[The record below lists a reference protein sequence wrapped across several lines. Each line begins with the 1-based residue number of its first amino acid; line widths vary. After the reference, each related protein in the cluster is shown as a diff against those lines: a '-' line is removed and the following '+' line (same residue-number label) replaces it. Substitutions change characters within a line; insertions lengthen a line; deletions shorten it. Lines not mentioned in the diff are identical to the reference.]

1 MGDATVEPVGGI
13 ERGQGCLMV
22 MLIVAIVVA
31 TGLVILLRPWP
42 FFLTREQSRELNERN
57 AAAEF
62 GKWVELRASA
72 HGLNVRGVARPVP
85 LECPKCGKS
94 SNYFV
99 YPDEVCD
106 RCWRAS
112 LGRHTVSARRHR
124 PAQ

>member
-1 MGDATVEPVGGI
+1 VGEATVETVGGI
-13 ERGQGCLMV
+13 ERGQGFHMV
-22 MLIVAIVVA
+22 LLIVAIIVA
-31 TGLVILLRPWP
+31 AALVILLRPWP

-112 LGRHTVSARRHR
+112 LGRQTVSARQHR

>member
-1 MGDATVEPVGGI
+1 
-13 ERGQGCLMV
+13 MV
-22 MLIVAIVVA
+22 ILIVAIIVA
-31 TGLVILLRPWP
+31 AGLVILLRPWP

-57 AAAEF
+57 AAAVF

-112 LGRHTVSARRHR
+112 LGRQTVSAQQHR

>member
-1 MGDATVEPVGGI
+1 MGDATVETVAGI
-13 ERGQGCLMV
+13 DRGQGCLMV
-22 MLIVAIVVA
+22 ILIVAIVIAV
-31 TGLVILLRPWP
+31 GLVVLLRPWP

-57 AAAEF
+57 AAADF

-112 LGRHTVSARRHR
+112 LGRKTVSAQQHR